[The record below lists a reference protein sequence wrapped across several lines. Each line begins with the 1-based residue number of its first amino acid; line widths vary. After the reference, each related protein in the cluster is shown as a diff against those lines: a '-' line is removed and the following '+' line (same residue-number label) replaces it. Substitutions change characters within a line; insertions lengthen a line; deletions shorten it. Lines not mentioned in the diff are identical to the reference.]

1 MVITDHRKIEAELGI
16 VDARSG
22 GVSRRRK
29 ISWLAA
35 AALGAFSW
43 LIAMSGDG
51 LAAGQPVAVVEDGT
65 GQMGG
70 LQLFDFVEDG
80 RIIELAAGEK
90 LTIGY
95 FSSCLQETIAG
106 GRVKIGSDRSE
117 VEGGTVSRSEV
128 ECDGGRMIVSAADS
142 AVGVARG
149 AKTDM
154 DPQFTLHGASPVVRF
169 DQAAR
174 VVIERLDKPGLVF
187 ILPVSGKVIDLAKQ
201 GLSLPPG
208 GVYRCLAGNAS
219 VVFKVSE
226 DAEAGESA
234 VLGRLIQVG
243 G

>member
-1 MVITDHRKIEAELGI
+1 MSIFVHWKTDALFCIANSHGRGLSQCRKTGRLAAGALGI
-16 VDARSG
+16 
-22 GVSRRRK
+22 
-29 ISWLAA
+29 LA
-35 AALGAFSW
+35 L
-43 LIAMSGDG
+43 LIVMSGNG

-95 FSSCLQETIAG
+95 FSSCVQETIAG

-117 VEGGTVSRSEV
+117 VEGGTVSRNEV

-149 AKTDM
+149 AKTEV
-154 DPQFTLHGASPVVRF
+154 DPQFTLHGASPLVRF
-169 DQAAR
+169 EQAAR
-174 VVIERLDKPGLVF
+174 VVIERLDKPGLVL

-219 VVFKVSE
+219 VIFKVSE